1 MSSSVKEP
9 PSQTILKAI
18 RLLAILAISGG
29 ALAFSV
35 THFAFP
41 PVGYE
46 GMLVLAGLALW
57 FGIFCI
63 AGTLALCCYILFKRR
78 GFPIAWPLV
87 SCFNRWTTNV
97 PNGSTIVMTAESAPR

>member
-1 MSSSVKEP
+1 MNSSVKEL
-9 PSQTILKAI
+9 PSKTIRKAI
-18 RLLAILAISGG
+18 RLLACLAVSCG

-57 FGIFCI
+57 FSILCI
-63 AGTLALCCYILFKRR
+63 AGTLALCCYILFRRR
-78 GFPIAWPLV
+78 GVPIAWPILGCAAAGLLLFLTV
-87 SCFNRWTTNV
+87 R
-97 PNGSTIVMTAESAPR
+97 AL

>member
-35 THFAFP
+35 THFAIP

-57 FGIFCI
+57 FSILCI
-63 AGTLALCCYILFKRR
+63 AGTLALCCYIVFKRR

-87 SCFNRWTTNV
+87 CCVAAGLLMFLTVR
-97 PNGSTIVMTAESAPR
+97 RL